1 MSTVTL
7 VDTSVLC
14 ELLQVPGKCDQNR
27 FALLNEELDVRAER
41 GERLVIPVTAVIE
54 TGNHIAQC
62 QGDRHAAARRLV
74 KLLVRAASH
83 DAPWTVLDTR
93 FDQGFLEALRN
104 GDSTGED
111 LCALAARKVGAG
123 DVAMLV
129 ERDQLRR
136 DTALQAVDVWTLDQ
150 DLLALVA
157 MTPR

>member
-1 MSTVTL
+1 MTTVTL

-14 ELLQVPGKCDQNR
+14 ELLQVPGKCDQDR
-27 FALLNEELDVRAER
+27 FPLLIDELDKRAAR

-62 QGDRHAAARRLV
+62 QGDRHLVARRLV
-74 KLLVRAASH
+74 DLLSRAASR
-83 DAPWTVLDTR
+83 DAPCAVLESR
-93 FDQGFLEALRN
+93 FHSEFLEALCG

-123 DVAMLV
+123 DVAILV

-136 DTALQAVDVWTLDQ
+136 NTALRFIDVWTLDQ
-150 DLLALVA
+150 DLLALVQG
-157 MTPR
+157 TRG